1 MLVDIFTLVMVLMIG
16 GAIGICALLIFIYA
30 LWAMQENEA
39 DRSYQDAVRKDEGNP
54 WGQKNNH

>member
-30 LWAMQENEA
+30 LWAMQENET
-39 DRSYQDAVRKDEGNP
+39 DRSYQDSVWKDEGNP

>member
-30 LWAMQENEA
+30 LWAMQENET
-39 DRSYQDAVRKDEGNP
+39 DRSYQDAVRKNEGNP
-54 WGQKNNH
+54 W